1 MTLDVGSSLETGLD
15 PYDAR
20 VALRAPGL
28 LRAFNRAGVLT
39 AADVHVALRLGRLG
53 AENDESVLLAAAL
66 AVRAVR
72 LGAVCVQLST
82 AADNVVADDGARLDD
97 APLAWPAID
106 AWLRVCTA
114 SPLVANGADD
124 DGSARPLR
132 LVDGLLY
139 LDRYWRDEELVRAEL
154 DERAAGPADVDVQA
168 LRTALDT
175 VFAAGLADD
184 QGADRQQR
192 MAAAMT
198 GLRRVTVLS
207 GGPGT
212 GKTTTVARLLA
223 LCGPCPVRRPGWR
236 WRRPPARPP
245 RACSR
250 RSTRPRWSGAWTW
263 GTRARRRCTG
273 CSAAVPTAAAAFAM
287 TGTTGCRST
296 WSSWTRPRWCRC
308 R

>member
-114 SPLVANGADD
+114 SPLVA
-124 DGSARPLR
+124 SAN
-132 LVDGLLY
+132 
-139 LDRYWRDEELVRAEL
+139 
-154 DERAAGPADVDVQA
+154 
-168 LRTALDT
+168 
-175 VFAAGLADD
+175 
-184 QGADRQQR
+184 
-192 MAAAMT
+192 
-198 GLRRVTVLS
+198 
-207 GGPGT
+207 
-212 GKTTTVARLLA
+212 
-223 LCGPCPVRRPGWR
+223 
-236 WRRPPARPP
+236 PP
-245 RACSR
+245 S
-250 RSTRPRWSGAWTW
+250 
-263 GTRARRRCTG
+263 
-273 CSAAVPTAAAAFAM
+273 
-287 TGTTGCRST
+287 
-296 WSSWTRPRWCRC
+296 
-308 R
+308 